1 MITGELR
8 EKEHALLYMGLT
20 HLHWADGLTLLVAA
34 IGIAL
39 SLGGRFIAS
48 FVRDRIDRA

>member
-39 SLGGRFIAS
+39 SSVAALSPRSSEIE
-48 FVRDRIDRA
+48 